1 MRIITGTLKGR
12 RFPAPPSEAVRPTS
26 DRAKESLFSMLE
38 ARTDLNGCRIL
49 DLFAGSGNLGFE
61 ALSRGAQSVLFVD
74 SSAIAIQY
82 IQDTAA
88 RFGVSSSISTLGM
101 PVDFY
106 LQGTPSPFDVIFA
119 DPPYE
124 LEGLPSLPD
133 TLLHGGWLSTG
144 GWMVLEHDKRHR
156 FDEHPFCD
164 TSRPYGRTIV
174 SLFHP
179 TSEHNE

>member
-12 RFPAPPSEAVRPTS
+12 RFPAPPNEAVRPTS

-38 ARTDLNGCRIL
+38 ARIDLNSCRIL

-74 SSAIAIQY
+74 FSAIAIEY
-82 IQDTAA
+82 IQDTAN

-101 PVDFY
+101 PVETY
-106 LQGTPSPFDVIFA
+106 LQGTPTQFDVIFA
-119 DPPYE
+119 DPPYD
-124 LEGLPSLPD
+124 LEGLANLPD
-133 TLLHGGWLSTG
+133 ALLDAGWLATG
-144 GWMVLEHDKRHR
+144 GWMVLEHDKRHG
-156 FDEHPFCD
+156 FDGHPFCD

-179 TSEHNE
+179 AIKHDV